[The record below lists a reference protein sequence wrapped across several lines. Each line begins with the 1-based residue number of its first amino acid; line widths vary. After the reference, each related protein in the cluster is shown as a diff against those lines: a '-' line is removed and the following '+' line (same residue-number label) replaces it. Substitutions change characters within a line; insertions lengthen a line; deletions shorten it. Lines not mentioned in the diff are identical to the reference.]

1 MNDDR
6 LHALLRESLS
16 AAHPSPQINQTIKSR
31 LEAEPVSGKEGFP
44 MKRMNRK
51 KTLILAAALCA
62 AFAVAATAYTTV
74 VSSIVG
80 SSGNREYTRFEQL
93 SKAEKKAGLDIH
105 AVESFDNGY
114 SFKEMSIT
122 HSKDQDDS
130 GNAIREYKGIDIW
143 YSKPSSADIFLSAQ
157 PTGTGSEDDRAPVD
171 TGKIDGIT
179 VSYYS
184 DTFKFVPPDYE
195 LTAEDR
201 ANEKKDNYFISYGS
215 SEVEVQQMSFA
226 VWVQD
231 GVQYTLCAN
240 DNRPFSQMFSM
251 AEQIIAAT

>member
-6 LHALLRESLS
+6 LNSLLRQSLT
-16 AAHPSPQINQTIKSR
+16 ADQPNPQLNQTIKAN
-31 LEAEPVSGKEGFP
+31 LETAPVSGKAGFS

-74 VSSIVG
+74 ASSIIS

-114 SFKEMSIT
+114 SFQEMSIT
-122 HSKDQDDS
+122 HSKDLDDS
-130 GNAIREYKGIDIW
+130 GNAIREYKGIDIR
-143 YSKPSSADIFLSAQ
+143 YTKPSSADIFLSAE
-157 PTGTGSEDDRAPVD
+157 PAGIGSGDDRAPVD
-171 TGKIDGIT
+171 TREIDGIT

-195 LTAEDR
+195 LTDEDR

-215 SEVEVQQMSFA
+215 SEVEVQQMAFA

-231 GVQYTLCAN
+231 GVLYTLTSQ
-240 DNRPFSQMFSM
+240 DNKPSGQMFSM
-251 AEQIIAAT
+251 AEQIIHAP